1 MGYYANA
8 ALERSYR
15 ERSCCGYPSREETLT
30 YYLEDLQAMLSPR
43 CDAARYTGVKG
54 RYRYYEVLWAAAPG
68 ERDIYAAIA
77 EVEALLHCEAYRYLR
92 YFLRDFPVEK
102 SRKGM
107 EWGKE
112 FHGTTRNFAI

>member
-43 CDAARYTGVKG
+43 CDAVRYAGVKG

-68 ERDIYAAIA
+68 ERDICAAIA
-77 EVEALLHCEAYRYLR
+77 EVEHFLARERFYAGDAERTVVGIVPAAL
-92 YFLRDFPVEK
+92 
-102 SRKGM
+102 
-107 EWGKE
+107 
-112 FHGTTRNFAI
+112 

>member
-30 YYLEDLQAMLSPR
+30 YYLEDLMLSPH
-43 CDAARYTGVKG
+43 CDAARYAGVKG
-54 RYRYYEVLWAAAPG
+54 RYRYYEVLWAAAPS

-77 EVEALLHCEAYRYLR
+77 EVEALLHCEAYRYGSAIGIVPYLLR
-92 YFLRDFPVEK
+92 A
-102 SRKGM
+102 G
-107 EWGKE
+107 
-112 FHGTTRNFAI
+112 HAITAVPERISHE

>member
-43 CDAARYTGVKG
+43 CDAARYAGVKG
-54 RYRYYEVLWAAAPG
+54 RYRYYEVPWAAAPG
-68 ERDIYAAIA
+68 EWDICAAIA
-77 EVEALLHCEAYRYLR
+77 EVEHLLARERFRAGDAERTVVGIVPAALCRRRRAA
-92 YFLRDFPVEK
+92 V
-102 SRKGM
+102 
-107 EWGKE
+107 
-112 FHGTTRNFAI
+112 